1 MELVALNIVNIHL
14 QYSMF
19 QKKLVKS
26 QYFFYKLLIM
36 GCSVRSF
43 QNMQNS
49 LPKRHQ
55 KQCCILKLFF
65 SFFLARFSIGIL
77 MIMLVIG
84 NLCLSL
90 YGLIWP
96 WFVSIS
102 SWGQLMQ
109 KYSDSLNKID
119 VARGRCVPMPS
130 SVAHSSRFSLMASP
144 LQMLTQSNVISKKVS
159 AKTSIERIVD
169 ALNPYTASPNI
180 RLILDMVAYKYLY
193 NLYYYTGD
201 FYMYIVDI
209 LILLVFNQEL
219 LLFQIWHWSSFENFG
234 IFGNR
239 CPQQLEAFQTSTEI
253 HSR

>member
-1 MELVALNIVNIHL
+1 MMWLMLFIPFIFFVIFLFEIGGNKVFYSDHLMQSLVHLTSTLSDIREFNKTQHGLIFANTLHHAYNRSSLWTLFWMKNFFRTILIIVALSITAHFHL
-14 QYSMF
+14 TDVSAYGTSG
-19 QKKLVKS
+19 
-26 QYFFYKLLIM
+26 IE
-36 GCSVRSF
+36 
-43 QNMQNS
+43 
-49 LPKRHQ
+49 HT
-55 KQCCILKLFF
+55 
-65 SFFLARFSIGIL
+65 RFSIGIL

-159 AKTSIERIVD
+159 AKTSIE
-169 ALNPYTASPNI
+169 
-180 RLILDMVAYKYLY
+180 
-193 NLYYYTGD
+193 
-201 FYMYIVDI
+201 
-209 LILLVFNQEL
+209 
-219 LLFQIWHWSSFENFG
+219 
-234 IFGNR
+234 
-239 CPQQLEAFQTSTEI
+239 
-253 HSR
+253 